1 MIHIIGGGTVVF
13 VRNHFAISA
22 PAYGETARQLATLIP
37 GSTLH
42 LTRMADGNSRIETN
56 DHLAALIDTL
66 VADPA
71 TRVIIMNAAVAD
83 WSPVQLLQGAN
94 VLVPE
99 WGKYAPRLKT
109 EASGITLG
117 LEPSTKILSRV
128 RKERK
133 DIFLVG
139 TKATTGAP
147 PQQQYI
153 AALKLLKSNSANLV
167 LSNDTVTKRNIVVT
181 PEEAW
186 YGDGSRADAL
196 DWLVKILLSRS
207 TNTFTRSTVLQGSRV
222 AWQDSGVPS
231 SLRAVV
237 DHLVAAGAY
246 KPFRGKTAGHFAV
259 KVSEDTFL
267 TSARKTDYNTDLYE
281 NGLIK
286 VVSSGPDNVIAY
298 GARPSVGGQ
307 SQRIIFREHPGF
319 DCIAHAHVPLLV
331 PGSVNT
337 VPQWLRECGSHQ
349 CGAAT
354 SAGLREVAPG
364 IKAVYLENHGPNV
377 VFRRDV
383 NPAHVIRYFTD
394 HFDLSQKT
402 GGLVE

>member
-1 MIHIIGGGTVVF
+1 MIHVIGGGTVNYI
-13 VRNHFAISA
+13 RNHFAVSA
-22 PAYGETARQLATLIP
+22 PAYGETARQLAALIP
-37 GSTLH
+37 GSVLH
-42 LTRMADGNSRIETN
+42 LTRMANPSSRIETN
-56 DHLAALIDTL
+56 DDLAALIDTL

-71 TRVIIMNAAVAD
+71 TRAIVMNAAVAD
-83 WSPVQLLQGAN
+83 WSPVQLLQGETE
-94 VLVPE
+94 LPSE

-109 EASGITLG
+109 EARGLTLE
-117 LEPSTKILSRV
+117 LEPSTKILSRI

-139 TKATTGAP
+139 TKATTGAS

-207 TNTFTRSTVLQGSRV
+207 TNTFTRSTVLDGPRV
-222 AWQDSGVPS
+222 PWQDPEVPAA
-231 SLRAVV
+231 LRAVV
-237 DHLVAAGAY
+237 DHLVDAGSY

-259 KVSEDTFL
+259 KVGEDTFL
-267 TSARKTDYNTDLYE
+267 TSARKTDYNTDLYD

-286 VVSSGPDNVIAY
+286 VVSSGPDSVTAY

-331 PGSVNT
+331 PGTVNT
-337 VPQWLRECGSHQ
+337 VPQWPRECGSHQ

-383 NPAHVIRYFTD
+383 DPAHVISYMQD
-394 HFDLSQKT
+394 HFALSEKT
-402 GGLVE
+402 GGLVA

>member
-1 MIHIIGGGTVVF
+1 
-13 VRNHFAISA
+13 
-22 PAYGETARQLATLIP
+22 
-37 GSTLH
+37 
-42 LTRMADGNSRIETN
+42 
-56 DHLAALIDTL
+56 
-66 VADPA
+66 
-71 TRVIIMNAAVAD
+71 
-83 WSPVQLLQGAN
+83 
-94 VLVPE
+94 
-99 WGKYAPRLKT
+99 
-109 EASGITLG
+109 
-117 LEPSTKILSRV
+117 
-128 RKERK
+128 
-133 DIFLVG
+133 
-139 TKATTGAP
+139 
-147 PQQQYI
+147 
-153 AALKLLKSNSANLV
+153 LKLLKSNSANLV
-167 LSNDTVTKRNIVVT
+167 LSNDTVTKRNVVVT

-207 TNTFTRSTVLQGSRV
+207 TNTFTRSTVLEGPRV
-222 AWQDSGVPS
+222 AWQDSAVPS

-259 KVSEDTFL
+259 KVSKDTFF

-286 VVSSGPDNVIAY
+286 VVSSGPDSVAAY

-307 SQRIIFREHPGF
+307 SQRIIFREHPEF

-337 VPQWLRECGSHQ
+337 VPQWPRECGSHQ

-383 NPAHVIRYFTD
+383 DPAHVIRYITD

-402 GGLVE
+402 GGLVK

>member
-1 MIHIIGGGTVVF
+1 
-13 VRNHFAISA
+13 
-22 PAYGETARQLATLIP
+22 
-37 GSTLH
+37 
-42 LTRMADGNSRIETN
+42 
-56 DHLAALIDTL
+56 
-66 VADPA
+66 
-71 TRVIIMNAAVAD
+71 
-83 WSPVQLLQGAN
+83 
-94 VLVPE
+94 
-99 WGKYAPRLKT
+99 
-109 EASGITLG
+109 
-117 LEPSTKILSRV
+117 
-128 RKERK
+128 
-133 DIFLVG
+133 
-139 TKATTGAP
+139 
-147 PQQQYI
+147 
-153 AALKLLKSNSANLV
+153 
-167 LSNDTVTKRNIVVT
+167 
-181 PEEAW
+181 
-186 YGDGSRADAL
+186 
-196 DWLVKILLSRS
+196 
-207 TNTFTRSTVLQGSRV
+207 
-222 AWQDSGVPS
+222 
-231 SLRAVV
+231 
-237 DHLVAAGAY
+237 
-246 KPFRGKTAGHFAV
+246 
-259 KVSEDTFL
+259 VSEDTFL